1 MKKNM
6 ILIIGLV
13 LCGVI
18 LFSPARKAEGLS
30 QRLAVKYLRAI
41 AAKIKVTPDDAG
53 LTPEQVDS
61 LTKSQAATYILNN
74 YPDIPVEKLKEV
86 AVFWDGIKIMLYNDA
101 VERRMV
107 ERLILLRQQF
117 TTAYPNA
124 IGLDS
129 QTAKDIGRQLIP
141 LLYGEVED
149 PNDL

>member
-18 LFSPARKAEGLS
+18 LFSPAREAEGLG
-30 QRLAVKYLRAI
+30 QRLAVKYIRAI
-41 AAKIKVTPDDAG
+41 AADAG
-53 LTPEQVDS
+53 LTLEQVDS

-86 AVFWDGIKIMLYNDA
+86 AVFWDGIKIMLRNDA

-107 ERLILLRQQF
+107 ERLVLLKQQF
-117 TTAYPNA
+117 TAAYPNA

-141 LLYGEVED
+141 LLYGEVD

>member
-1 MKKNM
+1 MKR
-6 ILIIGLV
+6 IIIGLV
-13 LCGVI
+13 LCAVI
-18 LFSPARKAEGLS
+18 LFSPAREAEGLG
-30 QRLAVKYLRAI
+30 QRLAVKYIRAI
-41 AAKIKVTPDDAG
+41 AADVG
-53 LTPEQVDS
+53 LTPEQVDN
-61 LTKSQAATYILNN
+61 LTQQQAATYILNN

-86 AVFWDGIKIMLYNDA
+86 AVFWDGIKIMLRKDA

-107 ERLILLRQQF
+107 ERLILLKQQF

-124 IGLDS
+124 VGLDS

>member
-18 LFSPARKAEGLS
+18 LFSPARKAEGLG
-30 QRLAVKYLRAI
+30 QRLAVKYIRAI
-41 AAKIKVTPDDAG
+41 AADVG
-53 LTPEQVDS
+53 LTPSQVDN
-61 LTKSQAATYILNN
+61 LTPQQARTYILNN
-74 YPDIPVEKLKEV
+74 YPDIPIDKLKE
-86 AVFWDGIKIMLYNDA
+86 AATYWDGIKIMLINDA

-107 ERLILLRQQF
+107 ERLVLLRQQF

-141 LLYGEVED
+141 LLYGEVD
-149 PNDL
+149 PNALD